1 MRREQ
6 TAVSCNL
13 CVGQKHPPSAS
24 VFLADFSLLVPGGAQ
39 RIYLIRRVCS
49 PLPPPQSPS
58 LCCPFQT
65 TSRPLLQAA
74 SLGRRGPEDMPAMPL
89 SPYTG
94 PQSQGA
100 LSSALCLRVCVG
112 GSHIFCA
119 TRGLSLSLP
128 PPTPLGKD
136 MSFQHTNMS
145 SSFLEPFC
153 NSLHRT
159 LHARPR
165 PSRPSPELGHF
176 SKEPWFWWAQ
186 GLGARSRAPCVL
198 TAMGVLLPVGS
209 GQS

>member
-1 MRREQ
+1 
-6 TAVSCNL
+6 
-13 CVGQKHPPSAS
+13 
-24 VFLADFSLLVPGGAQ
+24 
-39 RIYLIRRVCS
+39 
-49 PLPPPQSPS
+49 
-58 LCCPFQT
+58 
-65 TSRPLLQAA
+65 
-74 SLGRRGPEDMPAMPL
+74 MPL

-112 GSHIFCA
+112 GSHTFCA

-186 GLGARSRAPCVL
+186 GLGARSQAPCVL

>member
-1 MRREQ
+1 MEGPQVGNGEEMRREQ

-39 RIYLIRRVCS
+39 RIYLIRRVRS

-100 LSSALCLRVCVG
+100 LSSALCLHVCVG
-112 GSHIFCA
+112 GSHTFCA

-128 PPTPLGKD
+128 PRWVRTCPSSTRTCPHPSWSPSAIPCTGRSMLVLG
-136 MSFQHTNMS
+136 
-145 SSFLEPFC
+145 LPGPVL
-153 NSLHRT
+153 NSAT
-159 LHARPR
+159 SPR
-165 PSRPSPELGHF
+165 SP
-176 SKEPWFWWAQ
+176 
-186 GLGARSRAPCVL
+186 
-198 TAMGVLLPVGS
+198 GS
-209 GQS
+209 GGHRV